1 MGMDLS
7 GKGGYFRF
15 SNHAWHAA
23 LELAHEHG
31 WDPAGTQAPEVTVYA
46 LDGAT
51 VDEVRMRTERQRY
64 ANWGGGYFTNEYQ
77 VVSDEDAANIAEA
90 LGRALDD
97 VPDEGGGVGRLFT
110 NTQWEAL
117 QSGELPEE
125 AIHEALERF
134 MERKTARPPQIAP
147 QTPAFYFAGQKDCL
161 REFITFCRAGG
172 FSIG

>member
-1 MGMDLS
+1 V
-7 GKGGYFRF
+7 
-15 SNHAWHAA
+15 
-23 LELAHEHG
+23 LELAREHG
-31 WDPAGTQAPEVTVYA
+31 WEPAGTEPPEWTAYTP
-46 LDGAT
+46 DGV
-51 VDEVRMRTERQRY
+51 VDEEATRAERQGY

-77 VVSDEDAANIAEA
+77 VVSDEDAANIADA
-90 LGRALDD
+90 LECSLDD

-125 AIHEALERF
+125 VIDEALERF
-134 MERKTARPPQIAP
+134 MERKTTRPPQITP